1 MENKMILSNPLLF
14 IALTVPFLVLGWL
27 MIWLA
32 AHGKVAYLFGFCGI
46 MLGIMLF
53 TLGWLMNY

>member
-1 MENKMILSNPLLF
+1 MILSNPLLF